1 MSSNRIQLVVGGL
14 AIMLAATAWG
24 YAKSMYPYTMPAGA
38 QGAEL
43 NCVRAQPG
51 MQLEL
56 GKWYTNFEV
65 CKKYAD
71 DNGLPLLA
79 VWSNHGCVH
88 CWYTDI
94 VFVQPEFVAWQKTH
108 DAGQVIC
115 CYMAGGDDD
124 IDQVNSAA
132 YKWMW
137 YGGGTSINAYP
148 FVVMWWQKAGI
159 NRRMDGDTF
168 CKGSSSAPLSF
179 TEATYPA
186 RVVNVENILSTVFKD
201 WKADIKPPYSGGAS
215 TIEETEG
222 NRLEAEAGT
231 TAVSLELVRAEDAA
245 EFATNNLVVLIGP
258 DGGEVA
264 TQTVEWEEGQT
275 NQTVT
280 VDISG
285 VAFAKDGDKALLVV
299 KAADGTV
306 QGTNSVTYVDAENSA
321 YNPLWI
327 GERRATANRSDKPV
341 LAWGEWTM
349 DLDVAK
355 EKVASED
362 GDAYTLVDISGSLW
376 CPDCANVERNFASV
390 KNGSGKNRLAEW
402 AEANKVAFV
411 SIDVPRFET
420 NTVESTRPTLLSR
433 KAYETT
439 LARAKEYPASGA
451 DSSLT
456 NAMLRSGLGYLT
468 RKGVSDDEA
477 LAVLERNRKLVSKN
491 TAEGGFHRPEDSNA
505 FRTGVPIFVMLRK
518 DGSVAARLTRFAS
531 VSPMADANWDDL
543 IKRFDEMIVIAK
555 ATDGEEHY
563 EDIEN
568 TDAST
573 TPLSFKANG
582 GSAAGEI
589 SHTDF
594 QDVFRLEGVGGNALQ
609 KVVVT
614 GACDAVVSV
623 QFMKMNAEGKSE
635 TVGTAATGSLSAGV
649 SLEET
654 FTEAGD
660 FFVKVSGGD
669 ISGGSFTVA
678 NPTDGNFAAFTVA
691 GTVVLVPQE
700 VKAEGSAPEG
710 SDKVTMRLKSGQ
722 MYRIEGLRTDAV
734 GDVFDA
740 QNPSDPYCLFYTAK
754 VDGDVPV
761 TTAYKGGT
769 VTHQKWVPSSI
780 GFVAA
785 TKTVKEGAGRVSI
798 ALSRTGGKSGVVTVR
813 VSLDEEN
820 TTLYNS
826 EDEPKFEFDGPIDLI
841 WGEGQMHTTN
851 MVVNVLEDERFD
863 GAGDVALK
871 IELVSD
877 ENGDTVLTQTN
888 YVLTVTE
895 NDKQA
900 AGKVMFSGADP
911 FFSKKATV
919 YAREG
924 EGAIVYAKRV
934 EASDGKVTVNVKATN
949 GAKLVIGEEET
960 SMLTWANHKY
970 EPQAIKVTGLAAGK
984 TATLTLENPTDGLK
998 VLSASNRVTVVS
1010 VADNAPA
1017 FEAEAGS
1024 ATFYRYVS
1032 KTEKYPVT
1040 LAAGVEGAKL
1050 TFTKLSGTLPAGL
1063 KAIWDE
1069 ESNALAIC
1077 GATTAKAGVY
1087 PIVYQVTQQVGTT
1100 KTPGLAI
1107 ALLFTVVDPTDAV
1120 ANPEEAN
1127 ASVAKARTFKDVP
1140 IVNNVNHRLTG
1151 TLQITIPTRGNVSAK
1166 YACESGVIALS
1177 AKAWDDFTPGT
1188 KDLHA
1193 TAMGKNGFVLEVICE
1208 DDGDVTLS
1216 VTDPMYEG
1224 VSLDAVVQ
1232 PANAWSKE
1240 SPASAWQGYYTV
1252 ALVPDLKTIDE
1263 DTEGLAPR
1271 GSGYLTLKMNTAAAW
1286 NAGKVTWAG
1295 MLPNGMAISGS
1306 SVLSY
1311 GDATWAKLPV
1321 FKVSSSDTV
1330 SVLAK
1335 IRANAVAD
1343 GITRAVLSADGVTS
1357 CWVRNEKDDSFNAD
1371 YLVDLGVYG
1380 GPYLTTI
1387 DLAAC
1392 CEEDYETTSPTL
1404 KFGDG
1409 AAPDATVAV
1418 GPKTLS
1424 LKNPP
1429 AGTTLRLA
1437 FNTGVVSGTVK
1448 VADSAGKQVS
1458 AAWKGVILQGWGPGC
1473 GCGPSE
1479 DGIYLPFVNGAY
1491 YFDDK
1496 VQNEGGKTLKVKRG
1510 GSVAV
1515 E

>member
-1 MSSNRIQLVVGGL
+1 
-14 AIMLAATAWG
+14 
-24 YAKSMYPYTMPAGA
+24 
-38 QGAEL
+38 
-43 NCVRAQPG
+43 
-51 MQLEL
+51 
-56 GKWYTNFEV
+56 
-65 CKKYAD
+65 
-71 DNGLPLLA
+71 
-79 VWSNHGCVH
+79 
-88 CWYTDI
+88 
-94 VFVQPEFVAWQKTH
+94 
-108 DAGQVIC
+108 
-115 CYMAGGDDD
+115 
-124 IDQVNSAA
+124 
-132 YKWMW
+132 
-137 YGGGTSINAYP
+137 
-148 FVVMWWQKAGI
+148 
-159 NRRMDGDTF
+159 
-168 CKGSSSAPLSF
+168 
-179 TEATYPA
+179 
-186 RVVNVENILSTVFKD
+186 
-201 WKADIKPPYSGGAS
+201 
-215 TIEETEG
+215 
-222 NRLEAEAGT
+222 
-231 TAVSLELVRAEDAA
+231 
-245 EFATNNLVVLIGP
+245 
-258 DGGEVA
+258 
-264 TQTVEWEEGQT
+264 
-275 NQTVT
+275 
-280 VDISG
+280 
-285 VAFAKDGDKALLVV
+285 
-299 KAADGTV
+299 
-306 QGTNSVTYVDAENSA
+306 
-321 YNPLWI
+321 
-327 GERRATANRSDKPV
+327 
-341 LAWGEWTM
+341 
-349 DLDVAK
+349 
-355 EKVASED
+355 
-362 GDAYTLVDISGSLW
+362 
-376 CPDCANVERNFASV
+376 
-390 KNGSGKNRLAEW
+390 
-402 AEANKVAFV
+402 
-411 SIDVPRFET
+411 
-420 NTVESTRPTLLSR
+420 
-433 KAYETT
+433 
-439 LARAKEYPASGA
+439 
-451 DSSLT
+451 
-456 NAMLRSGLGYLT
+456 
-468 RKGVSDDEA
+468 
-477 LAVLERNRKLVSKN
+477 
-491 TAEGGFHRPEDSNA
+491 
-505 FRTGVPIFVMLRK
+505 
-518 DGSVAARLTRFAS
+518 
-531 VSPMADANWDDL
+531 
-543 IKRFDEMIVIAK
+543 
-555 ATDGEEHY
+555 
-563 EDIEN
+563 
-568 TDAST
+568 
-573 TPLSFKANG
+573 
-582 GSAAGEI
+582 
-589 SHTDF
+589 
-594 QDVFRLEGVGGNALQ
+594 VGGNALQ
-609 KVVVT
+609 KVTVD
-614 GACDAVVSV
+614 GASDAVVSV
-623 QFMKMNAEGKSE
+623 QFMKLNAEGKSE
-635 TVGTAATGSLSAGV
+635 AVGTAVTGSLSAGV

-669 ISGGSFTVA
+669 ISEGSFTVS
-678 NPTDGNFAAFTVA
+678 NPTVGNFAAFSVS

-700 VKAEGSAPEG
+700 VKASGEAPEG

-722 MYRIEGLRTDAV
+722 MYRIEGLKTDAV

-740 QNPSDPYCLFYTAK
+740 QDPGDPYCLFYTAK
-754 VDGDVPV
+754 VDGDVSV

-785 TKTVKEGAGRVSI
+785 AKTVKEGAGRVSV
-798 ALSRTGGKSGVVTVR
+798 ALSRTGGKSGDVTVR
-813 VSLDEEN
+813 VSLDEEK

-826 EDEPKFEFDGPIDLI
+826 EGEPKFEFAGPIDLT

-851 MVVNVLEDERFD
+851 VTINVLEDERFD

-919 YAREG
+919 YARES
-924 EGAIVYAKRV
+924 EGAIVYAKRI
-934 EASDGKVTVNVKATN
+934 EASDGKVTVTVNATN
-949 GAKLVIGEEET
+949 DAKLSIDDVETNVI
-960 SMLTWANHKY
+960 TWANHKY
-970 EPQAIKVTGLAAGK
+970 ERQAVKVTGLAAGK
-984 TATLTLENPTDGLK
+984 TATLTLVAPTDGLTL
-998 VLSASNRVTVVS
+998 VSASNKVTVVS
-1010 VADNAPA
+1010 VADDAPA
-1017 FEAEAGS
+1017 FASDEAEV
-1024 ATFYRYVS
+1024 TFYRYVS
-1032 KTEKYPVT
+1032 KTETYPVV
-1040 LAAGVEGAKL
+1040 LAAGSEGAKL

-1063 KAIWDE
+1063 KATWDE
-1069 ESNALAIC
+1069 EADALAIS
-1077 GATTAKAGVY
+1077 GTTTAKAGVY
-1087 PIVYQVTQQVGTT
+1087 PMVYQVTQQVGTE

-1107 ALLFTVVDPTDAV
+1107 AISLTVVDPTDAV

-1140 IVNNVNHRLTG
+1140 VVNDVNHRLAG
-1151 TLQITIPTRGNVSAK
+1151 TLQVTIPTKGNVSAK

-1177 AKAWDDFTPGT
+1177 AKGWDDFTPGT

-1193 TAMGKNGFVLEVICE
+1193 TAKGKNGFVLEVICE

-1216 VTDPMYEG
+1216 VTDPTYEG

-1295 MLPNGMAISGS
+1295 MLPNGMALSGS

-1343 GITRAVLSADGVTS
+1343 GITRAVLSADDVTS

-1371 YLVDLGVYG
+1371 YLIEFGVFG

-1392 CEEDYETTSPTL
+1392 CQEYYETTSPTL
-1404 KFGDG
+1404 KFGGEDASG
-1409 AAPDATVAV
+1409 ATVAV
-1418 GPKTLS
+1418 GTKTLS
-1424 LKNPP
+1424 LQNPP
-1429 AGTTLRLA
+1429 VGTTLRLA
-1437 FNTGVVSGTVK
+1437 FSTGVVSGTVK